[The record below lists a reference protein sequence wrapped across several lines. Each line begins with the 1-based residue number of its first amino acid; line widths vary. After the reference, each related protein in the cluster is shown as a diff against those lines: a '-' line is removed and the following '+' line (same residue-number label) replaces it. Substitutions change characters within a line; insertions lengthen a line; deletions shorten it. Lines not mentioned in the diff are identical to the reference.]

1 MTVKIVNF
9 FINIFVM
16 YTGLLKAPE
25 EGLCHL
31 FYYCCLKDDKFIESE
46 LDVISD
52 KMVSIDLHKKLNFK
66 DEMQKYKSYENTIT
80 DEAVYLQYL
89 ISIIKPYS
97 TLALFSWCVE
107 LCICDDRV
115 SFEEEALLSRIAKL
129 LNIGE
134 TEKDL
139 MVRLMVQRNNVLVE
153 KVF

>member
-1 MTVKIVNF
+1 
-9 FINIFVM
+9 M

-31 FYYCCLKDDKFIESE
+31 FYYCCLKDDEFKESE
-46 LDVISD
+46 LEIISE

-66 DEMQKYKSYENTIT
+66 DEMQKFKSYKNTIT
-80 DEAVYLQYL
+80 DEEAYLQYL

-115 SFEEEALLSRIAKL
+115 SFDEEALLARIAKQL
-129 LNIGE
+129 KIGDM
-134 TEKDL
+134 EKDL
-139 MVRLMVQRNNVLVE
+139 ILRLMVQRNSVLVE